1 MAFHQVV
8 PTCNW
13 LTMQSWL
20 LSGSLDQIIWASVWF
35 WKAWIVRE
43 EWIYFL
49 YPLHFVLCRQ
59 NQNTHLKS
67 IQKCNTHTII
77 HLYTFTL
84 EFESTLPLFLGSYWK
99 KWIRKLKIR
108 KDRIK
113 VCENQGVCWR
123 SSVFCGWGEG
133 IHLATT
139 DSTVVSQNPGGR
151 LQEGDGKFLFLLFAH
166 SAFISL
172 RDRKLISSY
181 RVGFFFFFPLQ
192 LPVLFR
198 SCCSSG
204 SLEAERRRRP

>member
-35 WKAWIVRE
+35 WKAWIMRE
-43 EWIYFL
+43 NEFIFW
-49 YPLHFVLCRQ
+49 YPLHFCALS
-59 NQNTHLKS
+59 TESKYSLKS
-67 IQKCNTHTII
+67 MQSAHTSGI

-84 EFESTLPLFLGSYWK
+84 EFESTSLFSLGSYWK

-123 SSVFCGWGEG
+123 SQSSVVGWG
-133 IHLATT
+133 IHLTT
-139 DSTVVSQNPGGR
+139 TRQHSGLTESW
-151 LQEGDGKFLFLLFAH
+151 GKIARKVMGNFYFLLCPLC
-166 SAFISL
+166 IYQPE
-172 RDRKLISSY
+172 DRKLISS
-181 RVGFFFFFPLQ
+181 
-192 LPVLFR
+192 
-198 SCCSSG
+198 
-204 SLEAERRRRP
+204 